1 MAFITKRLYRDEHK
15 INVYNKLL
23 YSENN
28 KFGIFNAMKDIF
40 LFALIL
46 GYSKNRREPLQ
57 NKVSFGP
64 SIMHEETYQ
73 KYFKLIA
80 LAVSEDPTVLVEED
94 SEGKY
99 QTIIEEY
106 ANGGIY
112 ELEEA
117 VVNKKGVVL
126 DNFKELINFLNKKPA
141 IKGLLDF

>member
-1 MAFITKRLYRDEHK
+1 MAFITKRLNRDEAK
-15 INVYNKLL
+15 VDIYDKLL
-23 YSENN
+23 YSEIN
-28 KFGIFNAMKDIF
+28 KFGVFNSMKDIF

-57 NKVSFGP
+57 KKLSFGP

-73 KYFKLIA
+73 KYFKLVA
-80 LAVSEDPTVLVEED
+80 LAVSEDPTVLIEED
-94 SEGKY
+94 DGKY
-99 QTIIEEY
+99 QIIIEEY

-112 ELEEA
+112 ELEETIID
-117 VVNKKGVVL
+117 KKGVVI